1 MIIPSY
7 SWDLVRIWGT
17 RGWAIGRRRE
27 FLGPGPHPPT
37 FLRRLHEVYFE
48 APTCQAGTKKVFLV
62 GNYSSSAEFFVTVA
76 VFAFLYSMGALAT
89 YIFLQN
95 KYREN
100 NKGPMLVSS
109 RHPTPPPSHSPACR
123 GQGPWIL
130 GDTAMFRGH
139 AKSQT
144 GPHAI
149 GADNHTRSCCCCCC
163 CYKHHRHQ
171 IVE

>member
-37 FLRRLHEVYFE
+37 FLCRLHEVYFE
-48 APTCQAGTKKVFLV
+48 APTCQAGTKKVFLG

-109 RHPTPPPSHSPACR
+109 RHPTPQPLTCM
-123 GQGPWIL
+123 QGPGAL
-130 GDTAMFRGH
+130 DPRGH
-139 AKSQT
+139 GHVQR
-144 GPHAI
+144 P
-149 GADNHTRSCCCCCC
+149 R
-163 CYKHHRHQ
+163 Q
-171 IVE
+171 IPDRPTCNWR